1 MKENPSIKPQE
12 LLKLATAQWKVLLLL
27 VAVCTGFAYN
37 KTRSF
42 SPIYE
47 SKSAV
52 QISNQLIIDL
62 NNVTDVDARDTDILY
77 TYEQKARSTAVMKA
91 AIQESEYLQDFFNVE
106 DPSDE
111 EALTKAARE
120 MRPPSARLRGE
131 TLIIDLTASGSDE
144 ELVYNTAKY
153 VALGFVKS
161 DKNEKTKENREALK
175 TLEET
180 QKPEKAK
187 AVEAAAKALFEFE
200 KEFSISNFETRHL
213 DLSRAVDK
221 IKIDAK
227 DLERVISKL
236 DNDLQEM
243 KDLGYAL
250 YGDREANL
258 LIISNHFNAFRKI
271 PSVYSNENFK
281 TDIEKLQ
288 SLERT
293 AKERS
298 VALKEEHPDMKD
310 AIKESCSPAG
320 RRHRNDCRHSS
331 HHTV

>member
-1 MKENPSIKPQE
+1 
-12 LLKLATAQWKVLLLL
+12 
-27 VAVCTGFAYN
+27 
-37 KTRSF
+37 
-42 SPIYE
+42 
-47 SKSAV
+47 
-52 QISNQLIIDL
+52 
-62 NNVTDVDARDTDILY
+62 
-77 TYEQKARSTAVMKA
+77 VMKA

-106 DPSDE
+106 NPSDE

-310 AIKESCSPAG
+310 AIKEVVLQQEGVIETIADIPATILLEKSIK
-320 RRHRNDCRHSS
+320 NNLLAELKDDLKDLTNEQETLSENSS
-331 HHTV
+331 KYSTLKANLERAEKLYDQVVSRIDELNIVVSSVPSSIKEYEDATDPQEVNNNIN